1 VDSGAQLR
9 ATGRLAE
16 VSFERRDGVRIA
28 RIDGDIDL
36 SNASDVESQL
46 DVGVPDSAVGL
57 VVDLSA
63 TSHLDS
69 SGFWLLFALYR
80 KLGRRGQK
88 LRLVVPDD
96 APIRGVVSIAGLGD
110 AVGMSSTLAGAVREV
125 SPQAP
130 KRGGS

>member
-1 VDSGAQLR
+1 MDSNARLR
-9 ATGRLAE
+9 TAGGLAE
-16 VSFERRDGVRIA
+16 VSFERRDGVRVA
-28 RIDGDIDL
+28 RIDGEIDL

-46 DVGVPDSAVGL
+46 DIGVPKSAAGL

-80 KLGRRGQK
+80 KLSRRGQQ

-96 APIRGVVSIAGLGD
+96 APIRRVVSIAGLGD
-110 AVGMSSTLAGAVREV
+110 AVGMNSTLAGAVREV
-125 SPQAP
+125 KPTGA
-130 KRGGS
+130 